1 MATAR
6 RQRFLFG
13 QAAWMLGSL
22 VILALLSSL
31 SLDLFFVL
39 SLVGFLVL
47 VELTA
52 PFDLTPEWRSRLK
65 WVVLVG
71 LLGFGYVVVRRILEI
86 LPPGLF

>member
-22 VILALLSSL
+22 VVLALLSSL

-52 PFDLTPEWRSRLK
+52 AFNLTLKWRSRLK
-65 WVVLVG
+65 WVILVG
-71 LLGFGYVVVRRILEI
+71 LAGFGYVVVQRILAAI
-86 LPPGLF
+86 PS